1 MEKTPMKTIQ
11 LVARD
16 SSGHEFSRQGFDAG
30 QTVDAERIMKARNN
44 AEQGYGTSIRW
55 GIEEAEPETAAE
67 AIERAVQDPKV
78 GDEWAE
84 G

>member
-1 MEKTPMKTIQ
+1 MKPIQ

-16 SSGHEFSRQGFDAG
+16 SSGYVFARQGFELA
-30 QTVDAERIMKARNN
+30 QRADAERIMKARNA